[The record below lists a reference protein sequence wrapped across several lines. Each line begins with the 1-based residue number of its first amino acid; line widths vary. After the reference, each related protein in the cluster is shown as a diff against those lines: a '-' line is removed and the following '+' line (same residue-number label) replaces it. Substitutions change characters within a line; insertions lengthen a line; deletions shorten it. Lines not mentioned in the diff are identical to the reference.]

1 MHNTTQYF
9 QVVESY
15 EAELI
20 RLRKEA
26 AEAHAAARQELL
38 RRKQLEED
46 MKRMLLKNITAMN
59 FEALAL
65 FQQTTAVEQQQA
77 TGELRGTLGSVAQN
91 QNLNLTQNDS
101 FFHRDDDE
109 MPRRGLPTPSAPV
122 TRGPLIDATNGAPS
136 YGAGVGGGP
145 AGSRGAG
152 GVAGVVKGAGRVI
165 AGSASGSGD
174 AKRTASSSGPRLR

>member
-1 MHNTTQYF
+1 
-9 QVVESY
+9 VVESY

-65 FQQTTAVEQQQA
+65 FQQSTVAEQQQA
-77 TGELRGTLGSVAQN
+77 TGELRGTTALSVAGSVTQN
-91 QNLNLTQNDS
+91 QNLNFSQNDS

-109 MPRRGLPTPSAPV
+109 MPRRGLPTPSAPI
-122 TRGPLIDATNGAPS
+122 TRGPLVDATNGGPS
-136 YGAGVGGGP
+136 GPGTAGGGP
-145 AGSRGAG
+145 QAGR
-152 GVAGVVKGAGRVI
+152 GVAGVVKGAGRVV
-165 AGSASGSGD
+165 AGSTVGSSD
-174 AKRTASSSGPRLR
+174 VRKASSSGGSRLR